1 MSFVPNALL
10 VPYNTFIH
18 VHVKCAR
25 PTRRS
30 ASAPPEYH
38 VHLAIASTLAREQA
52 ARHRAKMRT
61 QRACKRWCNL
71 IQAAVQAASE
81 AAEREELS
89 HVSRVVAARAA
100 QITPK
105 LRVVLPASVY
115 QEYAHHVFADMRDEL
130 QLRVFGVIRQQEQT
144 VELWAA
150 DEPLKASPTMR
161 ALIEEAQR
169 CLDVYDKG
177 GLNLL
182 LSGVVPVVIP
192 YKKRMTLESLRKL
205 VERATTVPAA
215 KQVITHLGT
224 VVKRGSLADQNI
236 TKGACLVVKPRD
248 DCPTTPTRQ

>member
-1 MSFVPNALL
+1 M
-10 VPYNTFIH
+10 
-18 VHVKCAR
+18 
-25 PTRRS
+25 
-30 ASAPPEYH
+30 
-38 VHLAIASTLAREQA
+38 
-52 ARHRAKMRT
+52 
-61 QRACKRWCNL
+61 
-71 IQAAVQAASE
+71 
-81 AAEREELS
+81 
-89 HVSRVVAARAA
+89 AARAA

-150 DEPLKASPTMR
+150 DEPLEASPTMR
-161 ALIEEAQR
+161 ALIDEAQR

-248 DCPTTPTRQ
+248 DCPTTHSPVITC

>member
-1 MSFVPNALL
+1 
-10 VPYNTFIH
+10 
-18 VHVKCAR
+18 
-25 PTRRS
+25 
-30 ASAPPEYH
+30 
-38 VHLAIASTLAREQA
+38 
-52 ARHRAKMRT
+52 MRT

-71 IQAAVQAASE
+71 IQAAVQATSE
-81 AAEREELS
+81 ATEREELP

-161 ALIEEAQR
+161 ALIDEAQR

-192 YKKRMTLESLRKL
+192 YKKHMTLESLRKL

-248 DCPTTPTRQ
+248 DLPTTPTRQ